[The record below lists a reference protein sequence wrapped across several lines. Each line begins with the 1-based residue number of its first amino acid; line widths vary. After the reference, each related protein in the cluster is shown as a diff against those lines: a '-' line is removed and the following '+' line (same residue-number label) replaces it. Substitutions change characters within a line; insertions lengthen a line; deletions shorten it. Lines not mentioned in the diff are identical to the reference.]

1 MVDILDPDATAM
13 VTLLCDK
20 LDSRLLKEKS
30 PLRSLAD
37 EVVAGVG
44 GLLKD
49 YRVQPDSWKERK
61 VSGRPALVCLADYV
75 QDNRKMLEYRTYVLG
90 ESTWAVFVVNVAPDQ
105 LEAFRRKFD
114 PIIDTFSCK

>member
-1 MVDILDPDATAM
+1 VDILDPDATAM

-44 GLLKD
+44 GLLKE
-49 YRVQPDSWKERK
+49 YRVRPDSWKERE

-75 QDNRKMLEYRTYVLG
+75 QDNCRMVEYRTYVLG
-90 ESTWAVFVVNVAPDQ
+90 KSTWAVFVVNVEPGQ
-105 LEAFRRKFD
+105 LEAFRLKFA
-114 PIIDTFSCK
+114 PIIDTFSLK